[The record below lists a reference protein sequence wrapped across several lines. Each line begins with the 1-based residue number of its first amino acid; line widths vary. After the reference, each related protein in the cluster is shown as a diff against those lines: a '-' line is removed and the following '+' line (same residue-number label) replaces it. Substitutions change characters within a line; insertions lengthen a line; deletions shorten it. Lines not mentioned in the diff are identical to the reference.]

1 MPRAILIVMDSVG
14 IGGAADAHKYYN
26 GSTSDKGANTLL
38 NIAKACQAGIKPIIG
53 TTVLLQDDVHHD
65 CYYTIGLLAKNNDGY
80 LVKGIHYNQLVDNNS
95 PFYWNV
101 EKTLEAFENWGAP
114 VAGGAK

>member
-1 MPRAILIVMDSVG
+1 M
-14 IGGAADAHKYYN
+14 
-26 GSTSDKGANTLL
+26 
-38 NIAKACQAGIKPIIG
+38 KPIARKWVK
-53 TTVLLQDDVHHD
+53 TTDMAVLLGMSPISL
-65 CYYTIGLLAKNNDGY
+65 TRRAKNNDGY
-80 LVKGIHYNQLVDNNS
+80 LVKSIHYNQLGDNNS